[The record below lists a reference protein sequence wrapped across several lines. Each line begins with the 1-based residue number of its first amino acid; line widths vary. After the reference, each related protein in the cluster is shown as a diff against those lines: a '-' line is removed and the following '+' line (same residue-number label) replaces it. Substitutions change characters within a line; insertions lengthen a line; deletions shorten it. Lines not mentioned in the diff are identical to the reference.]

1 MQLINDFI
9 TLPELCRRWQCEFE
23 LIQPYTENRLNSR
36 GFPDIPP
43 LLQAYKMISTRE
55 CQKGMIKACTA
66 KPVDL
71 HMRSFEIPSWSLD
84 DATPRLSKSEIVF
97 DMKEVRVLEAENPV
111 LLCASVPFDP
121 AQNLSEEKAEDEQEL
136 AQQELKAVQ
145 ARIAEI
151 EAQLREANRR
161 TKEAEKKS
169 NPGCEAASE
178 KRLQQWKENY
188 FPAIHA
194 VARQCEEEGP
204 KEGKERRQRKDIRA
218 MLEACLPGMEVPNAV
233 VNYTFRFLDDSLVD
247 RTGGN
252 T

>member
-23 LIQPYTENRLNSR
+23 LIQAYTENRLNSR

-43 LLQAYKMISTRE
+43 LLQAYKMLSIRE
-55 CQKGMIKACTA
+55 CHKGTVKACTA

-71 HMRSFEIPSWSLD
+71 HMRSFETPSWSWD
-84 DATPRLSKSEIVF
+84 EATSPLSKSEIVF
-97 DMKEVRVLEAENPV
+97 DMREVRLVEAENPA

-121 AQNLSEEKAEDEQEL
+121 AQDLFEKKTGNEQEF
-136 AQQELKAVQ
+136 AQKELKTAQ
-145 ARIAEI
+145 ARIAELK
-151 EAQLREANRR
+151 AQLWEANRR
-161 TKEAEKKS
+161 TMEAEKKS

-178 KRLQQWKENY
+178 KRLQQWKKNY

-218 MLEACLPGMEVPNAV
+218 MLEAYLPGMEVPNAV
-233 VNYTFRFLDDSLVD
+233 VNYTFSFLDDSLVD